1 VNTGCIPVK
10 KMQKQ
15 ANGATWVLFLRWPP
29 QKSTKQKFSIL
40 RDINRCQGAPVKII
54 HSLKYISWQTQK

>member
-1 VNTGCIPVK
+1 
-10 KMQKQ
+10 MQKQ